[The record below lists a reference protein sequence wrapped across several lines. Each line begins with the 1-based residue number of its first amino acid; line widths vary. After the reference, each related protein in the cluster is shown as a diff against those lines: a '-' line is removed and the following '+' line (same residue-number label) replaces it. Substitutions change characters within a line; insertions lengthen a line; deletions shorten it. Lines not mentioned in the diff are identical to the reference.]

1 MRPVPREGR
10 ELREEIRRRV
20 ILSLDL
26 RDDPAFSLNSYN
38 WVTFEMTWEFHPSP
52 RVGYLD
58 DVVFFTRECG
68 IGLDNEDEY

>member
-1 MRPVPREGR
+1 VSVQPVSREGR

-38 WVTFEMTWEFHPSP
+38 WVTFGRTPSP